1 MASSTGAEGAD
12 KAGAASGAASG
23 AEADTDAGSSPA
35 RSTGADQRGEGSPD
49 ATHGSLA
56 AETLDSAERVSCI
69 MNAHY
74 HGAREGFLDT
84 THRWF
89 MFAVIVLGAAAF
101 ADLIPKSEGD
111 HKENLLKGFLG
122 AGAALFGALDL
133 TFDLS
138 NRARA
143 HSLMKRRY
151 YELLA
156 DLREGKKSSAEARV
170 CLDRLSADEEPPY
183 RALLLSCWNR
193 TQREV
198 YGHHADHFHI
208 PLFHRFFK
216 NWLRWTST
224 DFGSPF
230 APGKSQPLWL
240 LWRTRLRK

>member
-1 MASSTGAEGAD
+1 MASSTGAQGAD
-12 KAGAASGAASG
+12 EAGAATGASSGP
-23 AEADTDAGSSPA
+23 EADKDAGESPA
-35 RSTGADQRGEGSPD
+35 RSTGADQRGEGPPD
-49 ATHGSLA
+49 PAHGSLA
-56 AETLDSAERVSCI
+56 SETLDSAERVSCI

-89 MFAVIVLGAAAF
+89 MFAVIVFGAAAF
-101 ADLIPKSEGD
+101 ADLIPKSEND
-111 HKENLLKGFLG
+111 HKENVLKGFLG

-156 DLREGKKSSAEARV
+156 ELREGKKSSAETRV
-170 CLDRLSADEEPPY
+170 CLDRFSADEEPPY

-198 YGHHADHFHI
+198 HGTDAYHFHI
-208 PLFHRFFK
+208 PWLHRLFK
-216 NWLRWTST
+216 NWFRWTST

-230 APGKSQPLWL
+230 GLGESQPYWL
-240 LWRTRLRK
+240 LWRTRLRE